1 MDLFTPLKQLVAL
14 SSYSEKL
21 IYKLIGSRLV
31 DAWLHAPI
39 RMEKRRLIS
48 SLKESNSG
56 ELITIGVTVSY
67 HLPPPSMRGP
77 YRVVVTDG
85 VEQLELTYFKANTQY
100 LKNIFPVNKQLFISG
115 QIEHRTGLL
124 DYKMTHP
131 DFVGESYQVKG
142 WIGDQPVYPLTAG
155 LTQKFMR
162 GFVLRCLEKIE
173 DLPEWITPEQLNKG
187 GISLTGFKDSVL
199 QLHHHFTQNSIMETP
214 YKQRLCFDEFL
225 AHQLALILSSRKVQL
240 IEDDFC
246 KTECT
251 IRPFVKGFI
260 DTLAFTLTKGQKE
273 ILDTLMKDLNKPYPM
288 VRLLQGD
295 VGSGKTIV
303 AVLAL
308 LDQIDKGGQTAFLS
322 PTGILTNQHFKT
334 IKEMVGDRV
343 RVEILTSAAT
353 AKQKRL
359 ILERL
364 KNGEIDLIVGTHSI
378 IQDAVEFKN
387 LTFCVIDEQHR
398 FGVEQRVALSKKGDN
413 VHLLSMTATPIP
425 RTLTLACYGDMDVS
439 LLTEKPPG
447 RIPIHTSVMCAKKYP
462 EIKDKLAQQVKTGT
476 QCFWVCPV
484 IEESED
490 SNLTAVTKRYE
501 DLQNAFG
508 VEAVGLV
515 HGKMKPKEK
524 DAIMLSF
531 QKGDLKVLVATTV
544 IEVGVNVP
552 AATIMLIENA
562 ERFGLAQLHQL
573 RGRVGRGG
581 SASYCILLYKQ
592 PLSFSGVKRLEAMR
606 KHDDGFKL
614 AELDLKLR
622 GAGETTGTQQS
633 GLPKFKFSD
642 LENATSDEQ
651 AFYDLLLEQ
660 ANAYAWDLVQKPEL
674 KTEFKHAKHYLLQ
687 IYNKTNAIEYSK
699 SG

>member
-1 MDLFTPLKQLVAL
+1 MDLFSPLKQLVAL
-14 SSYSEKL
+14 SSYTEKL
-21 IYKLIGSRLV
+21 IHKLIGSRLI

-39 RMEKRRLIS
+39 RMERRRLIS

-67 HLPPPSMRGP
+67 HLPRPSMRGP

-100 LKNIFPVNKQLFISG
+100 LKKIFPANKQLLISS
-115 QIEHRTGLL
+115 QIEHRAGLL
-124 DYKMTHP
+124 HYKMTHP
-131 DFVGESYQVKG
+131 DFVGESYQAKG

-173 DLPEWITPEQLNKG
+173 DLPEWVIPEQLNKNG
-187 GISLTGFKDSVL
+187 VNLTGFKDSLL
-199 QLHHHFTQNSIMETP
+199 QLHQHFTQNSIMDTA

-240 IEDDFC
+240 IEDDKGDHAFM
-246 KTECT
+246 
-251 IRPFVKGFI
+251 IRPFVKEFI
-260 DTLAFTLTKGQKE
+260 DNLSFTLTKGQQE
-273 ILDTLMKDLNKPYPM
+273 ILDVLMADFNKTYPM

-303 AVLAL
+303 AILAL

-322 PTGILTNQHFKT
+322 PTGILTKQHFET
-334 IKEMVGDRV
+334 IKAMVGDRIC
-343 RVEILTSAAT
+343 VEILTSAAT

-364 KNGEIDLIVGTHSI
+364 KNGEIDLIVGTHAI
-378 IQDAVEFKN
+378 IQDSVQFKN

-398 FGVEQRVALSKKGDN
+398 FGVEQRVALSKKGDH

-447 RIPIHTSVMCAKKYP
+447 RIPIHTSVMCAKKHQ
-462 EIKDKLAQQVKTGT
+462 EIKDKLAQQVKAGI

-484 IEESED
+484 IEESEE

-501 DLQNAFG
+501 DLQNTFG
-508 VEAVGLV
+508 EDVVGLV

-524 DAIMLSF
+524 DAVMLSF

-552 AATIMLIENA
+552 AATIMVIENA

-581 SASYCILLYKQ
+581 DASYCILLYKQ
-592 PLSFSGVKRLEAMR
+592 PLSFTGVKRLEAMR

-642 LENATSDEQ
+642 LENATPDEQ
-651 AFYDLLLEQ
+651 VFYDLLLEQ
-660 ANAYAWDLVQKPEL
+660 ANSYAWDLVRKPEL
-674 KTEFKHAKHYLLQ
+674 KKEFSHAKQYLLQ